1 MNKLKIGIPR
11 SLYYYYFNDLW
22 INYFKNLDIDIIIS
36 PKTNK
41 EILDL
46 GKAVATDEMCISLKN
61 YLGHVAYLQNKCD
74 YILIPRIDNYGI
86 NNQMCTN
93 FQATYDIVNNLFDNK
108 IIHYNIDLNKKETE
122 KLGFINMGL
131 ILGRTKKQ
139 CAVAYEVAKEI
150 EYQNK
155 QKLINENIQKLKSN
169 KLKIMLISHPYNT
182 YDEYIGKPIIEILN
196 KYDIEIIY
204 ADLFSSHK
212 TNKLGNLISSTS
224 YFKYSKE
231 LLGSIPLTEDL
242 INGAIFI
249 TSFPC
254 ALDSIA
260 NSLAIKKLKIP
271 SIQLIVDDET
281 SLIGFETRIE
291 SFIDILER
299 NRTYEKSNV
308 SKNG

>member
-1 MNKLKIGIPR
+1 MDKIKIGIPR
-11 SLYYYYFNDLW
+11 SLYYYYFKDLW
-22 INYFKNLDIDIIIS
+22 LNFFKNLDIDIIVS

-46 GKAVATDEMCISLKN
+46 GKEYANDEMCISLKN

-74 YILIPRIDNYGI
+74 YILVPRVDNYGI
-86 NNQMCTN
+86 DNQMCTN
-93 FQATYDIVNNLFDNK
+93 FQAIYDIVSNLFENK
-108 IIHYNIDLNKKETE
+108 ILHYNIDLKQKETE
-122 KLGFINMGL
+122 EKAFINMGL

-139 CAVAYEVAKEI
+139 CTVAYEVAKEI
-150 EYQNK
+150 EYENK
-155 QKLINENIQKLKSN
+155 EKLINDNIEALKSK

-182 YDEYIGKPIIEILN
+182 YDEYIGKPIIEILE
-196 KYDIEIIY
+196 KYDVELIY
-204 ADLFSSHK
+204 AERFNNYK
-212 TNKLGNLISSTS
+212 TNKLSKLISSTS

-231 LLGSIPLTEDL
+231 LIGAIPMIEGL
-242 INGAIFI
+242 IDGVIFI

-260 NSLAIKKLKIP
+260 NVLAMKKLKIP

-281 SLIGFETRIE
+281 SLVGFETRIE

-299 NRTYEKSNV
+299 NKTYENSNF
-308 SKNG
+308 S